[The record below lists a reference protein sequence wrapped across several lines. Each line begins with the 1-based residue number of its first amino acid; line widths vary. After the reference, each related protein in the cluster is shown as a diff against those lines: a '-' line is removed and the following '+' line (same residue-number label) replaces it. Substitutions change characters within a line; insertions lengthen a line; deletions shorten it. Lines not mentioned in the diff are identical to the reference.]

1 MSNSENRVLNRKGA
15 RTLTPEEIE
24 LIKSGAGTN
33 CTFRVTHA
41 AFGTIDDLVDD
52 CLNAES

>member
-1 MSNSENRVLNRKGA
+1 MSNRVLNRKGA
-15 RTLTPEEIE
+15 RALTTEEIE

-33 CTFRVTHA
+33 CTFRTTHIRNI
-41 AFGTIDDLVDD
+41 IDDLVDD